1 MTNPFPKT
9 DLAALVHLS
18 APARVLA
25 LLAALR
31 FVAAYDLRFAGI
43 DPAEADALLADKI
56 LYRWH
61 MKRRLTD
68 AHATVVFALHRNGAK
83 ELARAMDVD
92 PGSVPYSTKST
103 CERSA
108 MFLDHELA
116 VSRFA
121 LLLARDL
128 GCEEAPAKLLSW
140 ETDAERL
147 ADAVHLMHD
156 PKHMGRQPLVADG
169 LAIVRGP
176 RGVEGLL
183 VEIDRGTERPGYM
196 AKKYRGYLEWWREGG
211 PARKFSLRALRLLT
225 VAPDA
230 RRVERLREACVE
242 ATGKRAGGLFWFASE
257 DDLVRDGLHAPIW
270 STTRAEKQKLWSP

>member
-1 MTNPFPKT
+1 MNKTFPKT
-9 DLAALVHLS
+9 DLAALAHLS
-18 APARVLA
+18 TPVRVLA

-31 FVAAYDLRFAGI
+31 FVAADDLRLTSV
-43 DPAEADALLADKI
+43 EADDADTLVADK
-56 LYRWH
+56 LTYCWH

-68 AHATVVFALHRNGAK
+68 ENATSVLALHRNGAK
-83 ELARAMDVD
+83 ELARALEVD

-108 MFLDHELA
+108 MFLDHQLA
-116 VSRFA
+116 LSRFA
-121 LLLARDL
+121 LLLAHDL
-128 GCEEAPAKLLSW
+128 DGENAPAKLYSW

-147 ADAVHLMHD
+147 ADAVHLLHD
-156 PKHMGRQPLVADG
+156 PKHLGRQPLVADG
-169 LAIVRGP
+169 LAIVRGC

-211 PARKFSLRALRLLT
+211 PARKFSLRAIRLLT

-230 RRVERLREACVE
+230 RRVERLREACNE
-242 ATGKRAGGLFWFASE
+242 ATTKRASGLFWFASE
-257 DDLVRDGLHAPIW
+257 EDLVREGLLVPVW
-270 STTRAEKQKLWSP
+270 STTRADKLKLWS